1 MNKREFLRRVSGCSL
16 AALLSPSTWS
26 RWNALEPAQLAA
38 AEDIWLEL
46 RSKYRLD
53 PEFINLENGYY
64 SMMAQPVLE
73 VFVERVREVNYE
85 AARYMRMR
93 AEAERATTRAA
104 LARLARCPP
113 EELAL
118 TRNTTESLDLVIA
131 GRDWKAGDEAVM
143 AEQDYGTM
151 LAMFDQQAQ
160 RHGIVCRRVNV
171 PLHPGSDEELVEL
184 YARAI
189 GERTRLL
196 MLSHMI
202 NITGQ
207 ILPVAKIAAMAR
219 AKGVAVMV
227 DGAHTFAHLDFAI
240 PKLGCDYYAASL
252 HKWLGAPLG
261 AGLLWV
267 RKERIAELWPLLAP
281 PPGRAPGDITRLNHL
296 GTHPAHTDLALR
308 AAIEFH
314 EQLGAA
320 RKQARLRHLQH
331 YWTRLVRGRPR
342 IVLNTPEAPERSCA
356 IANVGID
363 GIAPGELARRLFDE
377 HRIFTVAI
385 DSAGVR
391 GVRVTPHVYTS
402 EAELDQLVA
411 ALLALA
417 S

>member
-1 MNKREFLRRVSGCSL
+1 MNKREFLRGVGGCSV
-16 AALLSPSTWS
+16 AALLGPTAWS
-26 RWNALEPAQLAA
+26 RWARLEPRELAR
-38 AEDIWLEL
+38 AEEFWSEL
-46 RSKYRLD
+46 RGKYRLTD
-53 PEFINLENGYY
+53 EYVNLENGYY

-73 VFVERVREVNYE
+73 AFVERVREVNFE
-85 AARYMRMR
+85 ASRYMRTR
-93 AEAERATTRAA
+93 AESERSATRTA
-104 LARLARCPP
+104 LARLAGCPV

-131 GRDWKAGDEAVM
+131 GHDWKAGDEAVM

-151 LAMFDQQAQ
+151 LAMFDQQAR
-160 RHGIVCRRVNV
+160 RHGIVCRRVSV
-171 PLHPGSDEELVEL
+171 PLHPRSDDELVEL

-196 MLSHMI
+196 MVSHMI

-207 ILPVAKIAAMAR
+207 ILPVAKIAAMAHS
-219 AKGVAVMV
+219 KGVAVMV
-227 DGAHTFAHLDFAI
+227 DGAHTFAHLDF
-240 PKLGCDYYAASL
+240 KLPELDCDYYGASL

-267 RKERIAELWPLLAP
+267 RKERIATLWPLLAP
-281 PPGRAPGDITRLNHL
+281 PAGRADGDIARLNHL

-314 EQLGAA
+314 EALGAA
-320 RKQARLRHLQH
+320 RKQERLRHLQR
-331 YWTRLVRGRPR
+331 YWTRRVRGRPR

-356 IANVGID
+356 IANVGIE
-363 GIAPGELARRLFDE
+363 GLPPAELARRLLDE
-377 HRIFTVAI
+377 HRILTVAI

-402 EAELDQLVA
+402 EAELDQFVA

-417 S
+417 A